1 MQAGDFQD
9 RRSNLLRDSVRY
21 RWYII
26 VVAALIGVGLGVALV
41 FLKPASFS
49 SSTTVILNPISG
61 NPYTPSS
68 ESDTIEMLQTEAVT
82 VTSQD
87 TASAVIDQLNLDI
100 TSEEL
105 RRQTTAIVPANTQ
118 ALEITYTS
126 TNRSITVEVVDALAR
141 NFLRERQR
149 LAEQSIAATTESLET
164 QLTDAEDLFNEADEA
179 GADSVAAGYQADIL
193 DLRSQLAA
201 ARALPTDPGRILTPG
216 LAPEQSGA
224 RHLFTFALAGLLV
237 GALTGLAV
245 ALWRERRADFVR
257 SAEDLADYD
266 FAAPVSVIN
275 GPELGETALR
285 HLRMRLAQRVDS
297 HGVVA
302 LVGVNPGTAL
312 PVSALV
318 ARSLAASGTSVALID
333 GTGTETGHADPLGYD
348 DKVGLSEALADPS
361 ADVPL
366 GHWISDNFTYLPAG
380 ANARAT
386 VGHLVGNRARTII
399 HSLAERHGVTLVAC
413 VATDRVEGEALAQL
427 TDGAIVLVE
436 PHRTSHFDL
445 GVVLHAMSALE
456 LRLLG
461 VLVVPATS

>member
-1 MQAGDFQD
+1 
-9 RRSNLLRDSVRY
+9 LLRDSVRY

-26 VVAALIGVGLGVALV
+26 VFAALIGVGLGVALV

-49 SSTTVILNPISG
+49 SSTTVILYPISG

-68 ESDTIEMLQTEAVT
+68 EAETIEMLQTEAVT

-87 TASAVIDQLNLDI
+87 TASAVLDELNLDI

-118 ALEITYTS
+118 TLKITYTS

-141 NFLRERQR
+141 NFLRERRR

-164 QLTDAEDLFNEADEA
+164 QLTDAEDLFNEADKA

-201 ARALPTDPGRILTPG
+201 VNALPTDPGRIVTPG

-224 RHLFTFALAGLLV
+224 RHLLTFALAGLLV

-275 GPELGETALR
+275 GPELGEAALR

-302 LVGVNPGTAL
+302 LVGVSPGTAL

-318 ARSLAASGTSVALID
+318 ARSLAASGISVALID
-333 GTGTETGHADPLGYD
+333 GTGTEPGHADPLGYD
-348 DKVGLSEALADPS
+348 GKPGLAEALEGQLAELPS
-361 ADVPL
+361 
-366 GHWISDNFTYLPAG
+366 GHRISDTLTYLPAG
-380 ANARAT
+380 AAPAAA
-386 VGHLVGNRARTII
+386 VEHLVGNRARTII
-399 HSLAERHGVTLVAC
+399 RTLAARSDITLVAC
-413 VATDRVEGEALAQL
+413 VATDRVEGEALGRL
-427 TDGAIVLVE
+427 TDGAIVVVE
-436 PHRTSHFDL
+436 LHRTSHSDL
-445 GVVLHAMSALE
+445 GVVLRAVSRLE
-456 LRLLG
+456 RPLLG
-461 VLVVPATS
+461 VFVVPTTP